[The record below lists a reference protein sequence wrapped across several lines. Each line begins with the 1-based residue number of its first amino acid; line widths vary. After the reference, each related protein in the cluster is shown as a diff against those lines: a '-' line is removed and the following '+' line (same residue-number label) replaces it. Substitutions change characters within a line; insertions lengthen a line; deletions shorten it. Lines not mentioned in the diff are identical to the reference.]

1 MKQISYQLSRGLLEL
16 NIEKE
21 VEPFENL
28 LGVAERINPKR
39 SFLFVSKV
47 IGRYVPTSLTEM
59 LRVSTLLGEQVPTN
73 LLVGNISVL
82 SLSETALG
90 LGALVH
96 KYYKDL
102 GLTALNAFTSRH
114 LLSVP
119 IRSKFEEPHSHLPSH
134 YVYKSFDNKVNQH
147 FDNTETLILIDDEI
161 TTGNTLAN
169 LYASLKLTSVKRVIL
184 LTLADWS
191 GANSFNWGDVEVYKF
206 SLVSGSYKWTS
217 TTDEVVSLPYN
228 PSDIHS
234 RDELLPIPSQ
244 STRLPSFCGLKI
256 KPRVKSK
263 FDISLREPEQLL
275 CLYYNEML
283 PQAIEAVIYD
293 RSEENWSSVYFLSLS
308 SSPLEVGHDIQSKIQ
323 LRGYYSDIPVYLYNY
338 QETMQSFSDPSLTL
352 IHESDVVMPYS
363 AKSFKSPVTE
373 LLTVLDLPNRSFLNH
388 RDINS
393 MYTVNYLE
401 QSFHNDPVKPTFSK
415 SLLNEDGDLLCLF

>member
-1 MKQISYQLSRGLLEL
+1 MKQVSYQLSRGILDLT
-16 NIEKE
+16 IEKE

-28 LGVAERINPKR
+28 LGIAERINPKR

-47 IGRYVPTSLTEM
+47 IGRYVPTSLSEM
-59 LRVSTLLGEQVPTN
+59 LRVTALLGQQVPSN
-73 LLVGNISVL
+73 LLLGNISVL

-102 GLTALNAFTSRH
+102 GVTALNAFTSRH

-191 GANSFNWGDVEVYKF
+191 GESVVDWGDVEVHKF
-206 SLVSGSYKWTS
+206 SLISGSYKWTPTS
-217 TTDEVVSLPYN
+217 DEVIALPYN
-228 PSDIHS
+228 PEDIHS
-234 RDELLPIPSQ
+234 RDDLLLVPPQ
-244 STRLPSFCGLKI
+244 STRLPSFTGLKI
-256 KPRVKSK
+256 KPRERSR
-263 FDISLREPEQLL
+263 FEISSREPTQLV

-283 PQAIEAVIYD
+283 PQAIEAMIYD
-293 RSEENWSSVYFLSLS
+293 RLEENWSSVYFLSLS

-323 LRGYYSDIPVYLYNY
+323 LKGFYSDIPVYLYNY
-338 QETMQSFSDPSLTL
+338 QETMQSLSDPSLTI
-352 IHESDVVMPYS
+352 IHESEVVLPIS
-363 AKSFKSPVTE
+363 VKSFKSPVAD
-373 LLTVLDLPNRSFLNH
+373 LLTIIDLPKRSFYHN
-388 RDINS
+388 RDIDS

-401 QSFHNDPVKPTFSK
+401 QSAHNEHVKPTLSK
-415 SLLNEDGDLLCLF
+415 SFLTEDVDLSCLF